1 MQHSSSQQLQTQ
13 IQHFSSQQWV
23 RCNITSSMVSKIKNP
38 IWKKE
43 LKNLISNPRFQKLK
57 SKKGFDLPATVE
69 QRSMHDQNPGSIPT
83 IKTQEHARLKPT
95 IETQE
100 HARIEAH
107 CRICHSWTEE
117 QLCLSSSARICH
129 NCLKRVGV
137 SEFGEQAEW
146 EWVSF
151 GSESEFWSVLGCVFY
166 LFGIRVTE
174 NIEVTEHSR
183 LESQVSKVS
192 NHWWAKC
199 NYPLFSILGFHLTYS
214 L

>member
-23 RCNITSSMVSKIKNP
+23 RCSITSSMVSKIKNP
-38 IWKKE
+38 IWKTE
-43 LKNLISNPRFQKLK
+43 FKNLISNPRFQKLK

-95 IETQE
+95 IKTQE

-151 GSESEFWSVLGCVFY
+151 DPFWDVFFTYLVL
-166 LFGIRVTE
+166 E
-174 NIEVTEHSR
+174 
-183 LESQVSKVS
+183 
-192 NHWWAKC
+192 
-199 NYPLFSILGFHLTYS
+199 
-214 L
+214 